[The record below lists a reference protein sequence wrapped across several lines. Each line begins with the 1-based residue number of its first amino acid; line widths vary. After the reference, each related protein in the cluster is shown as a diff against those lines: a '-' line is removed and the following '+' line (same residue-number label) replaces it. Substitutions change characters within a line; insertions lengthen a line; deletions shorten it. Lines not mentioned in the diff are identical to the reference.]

1 MSMSGDDVRHNE
13 ERGWYELEAGGATAI
28 TAYRREGDTLVFTH
42 TEVPEAMEGQGIG
55 SKVIG
60 SALADVREKG
70 LKIKPLCSFVRH
82 YVDTHPETQDLL
94 A

>member
-1 MSMSGDDVRHNE
+1 MSRSEVRHNE

-28 TAYRREGDTLVFTH
+28 TAYRREGDTLLFTH
-42 TEVPEAMEGQGIG
+42 TEVPVELEGQGIG
-55 SKVIG
+55 SRLIAG
-60 SALADVREKG
+60 ALADVREKG
-70 LKIKPLCSFVRH
+70 LNISPLCSFVRH